1 MSTQFNVTILKSYQ
15 NRTYNAC
22 KKAPASAILESGAA
36 NTKSINLREE
46 RKMKRFCMRA
56 VFFLVAGV
64 WSVAALAQSADF
76 SIALS
81 PAVVTLP
88 QGAVTSF
95 NLTFDSAEK
104 PSFTVNLA
112 GLPDGVQAETGLVHG
127 GTSTVVLYANAD
139 AALGT
144 FAVQVIARSGKIS
157 QTQILTLNI
166 RPMLPVPQWEYKMVT
181 ANTDVDF
188 IAWANN
194 LGDQGWEL
202 VNVRFQEVTAPL
214 FVGFFKRIKR

>member
-1 MSTQFNVTILKSYQ
+1 MATRLSV
-15 NRTYNAC
+15 
-22 KKAPASAILESGAA
+22 SATL
-36 NTKSINLREE
+36 
-46 RKMKRFCMRA
+46 
-56 VFFLVAGV
+56 FFLLGVCLTIPAG
-64 WSVAALAQSADF
+64 AQSTPEF

-104 PSFTVNLA
+104 TSFTVSLA
-112 GLPDGVQAETGLVHG
+112 GLPDGVQAETGLVRA
-127 GTSTVVLYANAD
+127 GTGTVVLYANPD
-139 AALGT
+139 AALGS
-144 FAVQVIARSGKIS
+144 FAVQVTARAGKMS
-157 QTQILTLNI
+157 QTQILTLNV
-166 RPMLPVPQWEYKMVT
+166 RPMQPVPQWEYKVVA

-188 IAWANN
+188 IAWANS

-202 VNVRFQEVTAPL
+202 VSVRFQELTAPS

>member
-1 MSTQFNVTILKSYQ
+1 MTRKLSAVAIVLLVVVSTSGGVAVMAQ
-15 NRTYNAC
+15 NS
-22 KKAPASAILESGAA
+22 PE
-36 NTKSINLREE
+36 
-46 RKMKRFCMRA
+46 
-56 VFFLVAGV
+56 
-64 WSVAALAQSADF
+64 F

-81 PAVVTLP
+81 PAIVTLP

-104 PSFTVNLA
+104 PSFNVSLV

-144 FAVQVIARSGKIS
+144 FAVQVTARAGKTS
-157 QTQILTLNI
+157 QTQILTLNV
-166 RPMLPVPQWEYKMVT
+166 RPMLPVPQWEYKVIT

-202 VNVRFQEVTAPL
+202 VNVRYQELTSPL

>member
-1 MSTQFNVTILKSYQ
+1 M
-15 NRTYNAC
+15 
-22 KKAPASAILESGAA
+22 
-36 NTKSINLREE
+36 
-46 RKMKRFCMRA
+46 MKRFCVHA
-56 VFFLVAGV
+56 VFLVMAGV
-64 WSVAALAQSADF
+64 WSVTALAQSPDF

-139 AALGT
+139 AALGS
-144 FAVQVIARSGKIS
+144 FAVQVIARSGKVS

-166 RPMLPVPQWEYKMVT
+166 RPMQPVPQWEYTVMT
-181 ANTDVDF
+181 ANTAADF
-188 IAWANN
+188 IGWANN

-202 VNVRFQEVTAPL
+202 VSVRFQEPTSSV
-214 FVGFFKRIKR
+214 VGFFKRIKR